1 MGPSDIA
8 LLCVLVVL
16 LLFSAFFSSAETA
29 LTTVNK
35 IRLRTLVEEENKKAI
50 VLNNVLNNSRKMLST
65 VLIGNNIVNIAA
77 SSIATIFTQSLLS
90 DIFISVGVG
99 ILTLLIIIFGE
110 IVPKTVASMHADEMA
125 LKYAKPISILMFVLT
140 PVIFILNMFSNIIL
154 KLFRVKVNLNSKS
167 ITEDELRTIVG
178 VSQEEGIIE
187 DDEYDM
193 ITNVFDFGDA
203 CAKDIMIPKT
213 SLLDYIRKANVI
225 AGEAVIKTDKYTRI
239 PVYKED
245 TDNIVGIINIKDM
258 IINQVDASNFDIN
271 KLMREPYYTHEK
283 EELNDLLIEMR
294 NNEPGMCIVLDEYG
308 QAEGLIT
315 LEDIVEE
322 IIGDIHDEFDQA
334 EELAVRKIGDNEYIV
349 EGSINLDDFNDELG
363 TDIDS
368 EDYESLGGLIIEHLD
383 RLPNKGDSVKISNCK
398 LTVIKMD
405 EKRIDLVKV
414 QIDPEVEKPEDEE
427 KSEDEDKV
435 LTGNCIGYC

>member
-8 LLCVLVVL
+8 LLCILLIL

-35 IRLRTLVEEENKKAI
+35 VRLRMLIDDGNKKAVI
-50 VLNNVLNNSRKMLST
+50 LDKVLENSRKMLST

-77 SSIATIFTQSLLS
+77 SSLTTIFTQNVFHVSWIVS
-90 DIFISVGVG
+90 IGVG
-99 ILTLLIIIFGE
+99 LLTLTIIIFGE
-110 IVPKTVASMHADEMA
+110 IIPKTIATIHAESMA
-125 LKYAKPISILMFVLT
+125 LAYAKYVRFFMIILTPFIFVLN
-140 PVIFILNMFSNIIL
+140 VFSSFML
-154 KLFRVKVNLNSKS
+154 KIFRVNINLNSAS

-187 DDEYDM
+187 EDEFDM
-193 ITNVFDFGDA
+193 INNVFDFGDT
-203 CAKDIMIPKT
+203 CAKDIMIPKIDIT
-213 SLLDYIRKANVI
+213 MVPIDITYNELLD
-225 AGEAVIKTDKYTRI
+225 VIKEDKYTRM

-245 TDNIVGIINIKDM
+245 TDNVVGIINIKDM
-258 IINQVDASNFDIN
+258 IINEVDNSTFDIR

-294 NNEPGMCIVLDEYG
+294 NKEPGMCIVLDEYG
-308 QAEGLIT
+308 QCEGLIT

-322 IIGDIHDEFDQA
+322 IIGDIHDEFDEA
-334 EELAVRKIGDNEYIV
+334 EEQVLRQIGDHEYIV
-349 EGSINLDDFNDELG
+349 EGSINLDDFNDQLE
-363 TDIDS
+363 TNIDS

-383 RLPNKGDSVKISNCK
+383 RLPNKGDCVTIDNCR

-405 EKRIDLVKV
+405 DKRIDLVKV
-414 QIDPEVEKPEDEE
+414 VVEPKEE
-427 KSEDEDKV
+427 SNLEQDNTESEIAEE
-435 LTGNCIGYC
+435 

>member
-1 MGPSDIA
+1 
-8 LLCVLVVL
+8 
-16 LLFSAFFSSAETA
+16 
-29 LTTVNK
+29 
-35 IRLRTLVEEENKKAI
+35 
-50 VLNNVLNNSRKMLST
+50 
-65 VLIGNNIVNIAA
+65 
-77 SSIATIFTQSLLS
+77 
-90 DIFISVGVG
+90 
-99 ILTLLIIIFGE
+99 
-110 IVPKTVASMHADEMA
+110 
-125 LKYAKPISILMFVLT
+125 
-140 PVIFILNMFSNIIL
+140 
-154 KLFRVKVNLNSKS
+154 
-167 ITEDELRTIVG
+167 
-178 VSQEEGIIE
+178 
-187 DDEYDM
+187 M

-203 CAKDIMIPKT
+203 CAKDIMIPKVDIT
-213 SLLDYIRKANVI
+213 MVPIDTTFEQLLD
-225 AGEAVIKTDKYTRI
+225 VIKTDKYTRI

-245 TDNIVGIINIKDM
+245 TDNIVGIINLKDM

-414 QIDPEVEKPEDEE
+414 QIDPEVEKTEDEE
-427 KSEDEDKV
+427 KSEDEDKEQK
-435 LTGNCIGYC
+435 

>member
-8 LLCVLVVL
+8 LLCILFVL

-29 LTTVNK
+29 LTTFNK
-35 IRLRTLVEEENKKAI
+35 VRLRMLVDDGNKKAI
-50 VLNNVLNNSRKMLST
+50 VLDKVLSNSRKMLST

-77 SSIATIFTQSLLS
+77 SSLTTVLAQHIFDVNIVVS
-90 DIFISVGVG
+90 ICVGV
-99 ILTLLIIIFGE
+99 LTLVIIIFGE
-110 IVPKTVASMHADEMA
+110 IIPKTVATLHAESIA
-125 LKYAKPISILMFVLT
+125 LSYAKPIKFFMFILT
-140 PVIFILNMFSNIIL
+140 PVIFVLNLFSSFLL
-154 KLFRVKVNLNSKS
+154 KIFRVNVNLNSAA

-193 ITNVFDFGDA
+193 INNVFDFGDT
-203 CAKDIMIPKT
+203 CAKDIMIPKVDIT
-213 SLLDYIRKANVI
+213 MVPIDVSYDELLS
-225 AGEAVIKTDKYTRI
+225 VIKSDKFTRI
-239 PVYKED
+239 PVYKDD

-258 IINQVDASNFDIN
+258 LINEVNRVNFDVN

-322 IIGDIHDEFDQA
+322 IIGLSLIH
-334 EELAVRKIGDNEYIV
+334 I
-349 EGSINLDDFNDELG
+349 
-363 TDIDS
+363 
-368 EDYESLGGLIIEHLD
+368 
-383 RLPNKGDSVKISNCK
+383 
-398 LTVIKMD
+398 
-405 EKRIDLVKV
+405 
-414 QIDPEVEKPEDEE
+414 
-427 KSEDEDKV
+427 
-435 LTGNCIGYC
+435 

>member
-8 LLCVLVVL
+8 LLCILLIL

-35 IRLRTLVEEENKKAI
+35 VRLRMLIDDGNKKAVI
-50 VLNNVLNNSRKMLST
+50 LDKVLENSRKMLST

-77 SSIATIFTQSLLS
+77 SSLTTIFTQNVFHVSWIVS
-90 DIFISVGVG
+90 IGVG
-99 ILTLLIIIFGE
+99 LLTLTIIIFGE
-110 IVPKTVASMHADEMA
+110 IIPKTIATIHAESMA
-125 LKYAKPISILMFVLT
+125 LAYAKYVRFFMIILTPFIFVLN
-140 PVIFILNMFSNIIL
+140 VFSSFML
-154 KLFRVKVNLNSKS
+154 KIFRVNINLNSAS

-187 DDEYDM
+187 EDEFDM
-193 ITNVFDFGDA
+193 INNVFDFGDT
-203 CAKDIMIPKT
+203 CAKDIMIPKIDIT
-213 SLLDYIRKANVI
+213 MVPIDITYNELLNVI
-225 AGEAVIKTDKYTRI
+225 KEDKYTRM

-258 IINQVDASNFDIN
+258 IINEVDNSTFDIK

-294 NNEPGMCIVLDEYG
+294 NKEPGMCIVLDEYG
-308 QAEGLIT
+308 QCEGLIT

-322 IIGDIHDEFDQA
+322 IIGDIHDEFDEA
-334 EELAVRKIGDNEYIV
+334 EEQVLRQIGDHEYIV
-349 EGSINLDDFNDELG
+349 EGSINLDDFNDQLE
-363 TDIDS
+363 TNIDS

-383 RLPNKGDSVKISNCK
+383 RLPNKGDCVTIDNCR

-405 EKRIDLVKV
+405 DKRIDLVKV
-414 QIDPEVEKPEDEE
+414 VVEPKEE
-427 KSEDEDKV
+427 LNLEQDNTESEITEE
-435 LTGNCIGYC
+435 